1 MKDFSLTLTFVRM
14 TRRILEETATRQLDT
29 QALEQIL
36 IGHMMAVY
44 GEANQIF
51 RLVTL
56 FDYGIDSEVE
66 FKDNDGKASGKKIYV

>member
-1 MKDFSLTLTFVRM
+1 
-14 TRRILEETATRQLDT
+14 
-29 QALEQIL
+29 
-36 IGHMMAVY
+36 MMAVY